1 MGWIVE
7 LLVQKYAVQCGK
19 GQETRGIISCYENAV
34 ICFFFCFSCSNTA
47 HKALWSYGSSEDSLR
62 ILPAALIYHDLGT
75 TKVWETTKRCGHV
88 PEWLLSA

>member
-34 ICFFFCFSCSNTA
+34 ICFFSAFPVVTQHTKPC
-47 HKALWSYGSSEDSLR
+47 EVM
-62 ILPAALIYHDLGT
+62 AAAKT
-75 TKVWETTKRCGHV
+75 V
-88 PEWLLSA
+88 